1 MKLSRKQLQ
10 EAADYWNEQHG
21 LPATSAEMI
30 IHLATYKNL
39 RFANKKV
46 NDKNEVAPDV
56 MLTEEEE
63 KEIKSIFASGYN
75 WALETLSNYKLA
87 HGKRYKS
94 DYHALLG
101 WVKRTYHEQLAKS
114 KITGTNG
121 LTASDIRMD
130 QWARNKTNQNTGSG
144 NVASFAQSSEVKQ
157 D

>member
-10 EAADYWNEQHG
+10 EAADYWNEQQG
-21 LPATSAEMI
+21 LPATTAEMI

-56 MLTEEEE
+56 MLTEDEE
-63 KEIKSIFASGYN
+63 KEIRSIFGSGYN
-75 WALETLSNYKLA
+75 WALDTLSNYKLA

-114 KITGTNG
+114 KITGSNG
-121 LTASDIRMD
+121 LTAADVRMAN
-130 QWARNKTNQNTGSG
+130 WVNNKGNQNASAGNGS
-144 NVASFAQSSEVKQ
+144 SFAQHSEVKQ